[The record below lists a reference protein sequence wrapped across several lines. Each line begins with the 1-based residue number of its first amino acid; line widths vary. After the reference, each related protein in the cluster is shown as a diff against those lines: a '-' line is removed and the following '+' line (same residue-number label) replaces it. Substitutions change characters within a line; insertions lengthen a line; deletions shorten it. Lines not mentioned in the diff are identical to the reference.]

1 MKHNPDDRRD
11 NVERIQNNIDNTIK
25 NMEIADEIIASTEDS
40 KKKKALKSKNKRR
53 EDALEGMISEIKD
66 EADARE
72 NKYR

>member
-11 NVERIQNNIDNTIK
+11 NVDRIQNNIDNTIK

-40 KKKKALKSKNKRR
+40 KKKKSLRKKNRRR
-53 EDALEGMISEIKD
+53 EDALEGMINEIKD

-72 NKYR
+72 NKYK

>member
-11 NVERIQNNIDNTIK
+11 NVERIQNNIDNTIE
-25 NMEIADEIIASTEDS
+25 NMEIADEIIASTEDP
-40 KKKKALKSKNKRR
+40 KKKKTLKNKNKKR

-72 NKYR
+72 NK